1 VDEVESETGRVT
13 AEIQKRAKLPGFR
26 PGKAPASL
34 IRKQF
39 SGDIRQQVIEAL
51 IPKHLQKEIE
61 SENLSIV
68 GRPDIT
74 DLHFHEGEPLRFT
87 ASFEVVPEIE
97 LSDYKDV
104 EVAYHD
110 PEVTDEDVDKRIEE
124 IRESKAE
131 YVNVD
136 PRPLEDGDHA
146 VVALESTGGIE
157 GDPIKQD
164 EMVLEIGGADTL
176 EAFSENLRGLS
187 PGDEK
192 EFEVSYPADYGAE
205 RMAGKTI
212 NFHATLKGVRRRDLP
227 EINDEFAQDL
237 GDYRT
242 VTELRDAVRRA
253 IVAQRQHEAQ
263 ETAKNKIVD
272 TLIDRHEFPVPE
284 VFVERQIQSR
294 VEQSLTAMAG
304 QGVDPRK
311 LKLDWNKVRE
321 TQRDKAVRE
330 VKASLLLSRIAEK
343 ETIEVTRDEVD
354 KEVERIARQN
364 REPLAAAMMKFEK
377 DGTLGRI
384 ANHIRTEKTLNFLFE
399 HARKTAES

>member
-1 VDEVESETGRVT
+1 LALVEGCRHSLELSIPVDEVESETGRVT

-176 EAFSENLRGLS
+176 
-187 PGDEK
+187 
-192 EFEVSYPADYGAE
+192 
-205 RMAGKTI
+205 
-212 NFHATLKGVRRRDLP
+212 
-227 EINDEFAQDL
+227 
-237 GDYRT
+237 
-242 VTELRDAVRRA
+242 
-253 IVAQRQHEAQ
+253 
-263 ETAKNKIVD
+263 
-272 TLIDRHEFPVPE
+272 
-284 VFVERQIQSR
+284 
-294 VEQSLTAMAG
+294 
-304 QGVDPRK
+304 
-311 LKLDWNKVRE
+311 
-321 TQRDKAVRE
+321 
-330 VKASLLLSRIAEK
+330 
-343 ETIEVTRDEVD
+343 
-354 KEVERIARQN
+354 
-364 REPLAAAMMKFEK
+364 
-377 DGTLGRI
+377 
-384 ANHIRTEKTLNFLFE
+384 
-399 HARKTAES
+399 